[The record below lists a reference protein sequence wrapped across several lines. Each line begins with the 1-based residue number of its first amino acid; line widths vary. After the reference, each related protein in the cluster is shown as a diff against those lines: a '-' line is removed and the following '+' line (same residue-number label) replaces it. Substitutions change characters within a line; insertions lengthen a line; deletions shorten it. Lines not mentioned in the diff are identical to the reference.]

1 MTYEIKYITHKGSPF
16 NCKVS
21 PKKIIFGLNSTQ
33 KEYVPILTG
42 EVQHRQNWFKVQIP
56 VKDILEFDNKS
67 VEEVQIVR
75 PLSTRAVKNV
85 YTLNI
90 FLDNQ
95 ENVIGMEMSA

>member
-1 MTYEIKYITHKGSPF
+1 
-16 NCKVS
+16 
-21 PKKIIFGLNSTQ
+21 
-33 KEYVPILTG
+33 
-42 EVQHRQNWFKVQIP
+42 